1 MKLKYVF
8 ETVEMDDQI
17 VAVPIANGD
26 NGFIGVIKMN
36 ETAAF
41 IFNCLSEDTTEE
53 AIVAQLLKEYDAQP
67 EELANYVHS
76 YIEQLREKD
85 ILE

>member
-17 VAVPIANGD
+17 VAVPIGNGE
-26 NGFIGVIKMN
+26 NGFTGVIKMN

-41 IFNCLSEDTTEE
+41 IFNCLSEDTTEG
-53 AIVAQLLKEYDAQP
+53 AIVEKLGKEYDAQP
-67 EELANYVHS
+67 EELAKYVHS
-76 YIEQLREKD
+76 YIEQLKEKD